1 MCIVLESRSRR
12 LAWRGF
18 TLLEVVIA
26 MTIFVVLGGTIFAIV
41 RGSIQATSDLREI
54 ESEKREIEAFV
65 RLLEATFSRFPPAG
79 SVEIR
84 VIEREPLMQELVLRG
99 DPAAFALG
107 SEPTSAGETTIA
119 IRRRQEKAGVV
130 RPAEGGPKSGPE
142 SGILDQHFFVG
153 LSRPELAPGEEEGE
167 GGSVR
172 RFSMEPDEQGR
183 HWLELL
189 EEVAGLEWR
198 VWDVGN
204 KRWVEQQEAGR
215 PQLLEMRLTP
225 KDARS
230 PLRQVFEVF

>member
-1 MCIVLESRSRR
+1 MCIDLESRSRR
-12 LAWRGF
+12 QLGLGF

-65 RLLEATFSRFPPAG
+65 SLLEATFSRFPPGG
-79 SVEIR
+79 SLEIR
-84 VIEREPLMQELVLRG
+84 VIETAPLVQELVLRG

-107 SEPTSAGETTIA
+107 EEPTSAGETTIA
-119 IRRRQEKAGVV
+119 IRLRQDKAGVA
-130 RPAEGGPKSGPE
+130 RPAAGAKKGGPASGV
-142 SGILDQHFFVG
+142 LDQRFFVG
-153 LSRPELAPGEEEGE
+153 MSRPELAPGEEEGE
-167 GGSVR
+167 SGAAR
-172 RFSMEPDEQGR
+172 RFSLEPDAQGR
-183 HWLELL
+183 YWMELL

-198 VWDVGN
+198 VWDAGN
-204 KRWVEQQEAGR
+204 KRWVERQDPGR

-230 PLRQVFEVF
+230 PLRQVFEVY